1 MAIILG
7 LSLGL
12 TLLFELPVA
21 WVWGLRGRDLTLAV
35 LVNVLTN
42 PAVVL
47 LHQFFPAWGA
57 TLALEVGAVLV
68 EGWYY
73 QRFGLHT
80 PRPWLLS
87 LSANALSFGAGL
99 LINLFL

>member
-1 MAIILG
+1 MPVILG
-7 LSLGL
+7 LSLAL
-12 TLLFELPVA
+12 TLLIELPVA
-21 WVWGLRGRDLTLAV
+21 WLWGLRGRDLILAA

-57 TLALEVGAVLV
+57 TLVLEAGAVLV

-73 QRFGLHT
+73 QRFGQSA
-80 PRPWLLS
+80 RCPWLLS
-87 LSANALSFGAGL
+87 LSANALSFGLGL
-99 LINLFL
+99 LINMIV